1 MWNICFMPADL
12 GSGLVH
18 GYMSQPLKGKRLVG
32 SKASIWVPAAIGL
45 SGRLL

>member
-32 SKASIWVPAAIGL
+32 SKASIWVLAAIGL